1 MQDTLYPLSPKDIE
15 AIGRA
20 RVNRTVSQNMKI
32 WMWASLIVCVIGMFF
47 AYTINVTAGIAV
59 MIIGCIAL
67 FLYGSAIDKNRKIM
81 VRKLKREWQA
91 GKTKDVE
98 NENNN

>member
-15 AIGRA
+15 AIGRS
-20 RVNRTVSQNMKI
+20 RVNRTLSQNMKI
-32 WMWASLIVCVIGMFF
+32 WMWASLIVCAIGII
-47 AYTINVTAGIAV
+47 AYTVNVTVGIAV
-59 MIIGCIAL
+59 MIIGGIAL
-67 FLYGSAIDKNRKIM
+67 FLYISAVDKNRKII

-91 GKTKDVE
+91 EKKDVE